1 MIKALTIENGLIQDK
16 EIDGIP
22 VKLLIVKPSGTVR
35 NVRTLTK
42 MKQTIG
48 ITNHNTANAS
58 STAGSEAHARYL
70 QNMENGNST
79 YVSVHF
85 FVDYECIVQCV
96 PLDEFCYHAGD
107 GSGDGNRK
115 TISIEICENKEI
127 ELAEENAKKLNAAL
141 LLTYP
146 DLKIYKHQDWSGKY
160 CPHIILDKSNGW
172 ETFVNDIYSYVE
184 KSKEEEE
191 MEKVYNW
198 TLEVPE
204 WGRPTVQKLLDKGY
218 LKGNDKG
225 ELQIT
230 ESMLRMLVINDRAGC
245 YNL

>member
-16 EIDGIP
+16 EIDTIP
-22 VKLLIVKPSGTVR
+22 VKLCIVKPSGTVR

-42 MKQTIG
+42 MKQIIG
-48 ITNHNTANAS
+48 VTNHNTANAS
-58 STAGSEAHARYL
+58 PTAGSEAHARYL
-70 QNMENGNST
+70 QNMENGDST

-85 FVDYECIVQCV
+85 FVDCGCIVQCV
-96 PLDEFCYHAGD
+96 PVDEFCYHAGD
-107 GSGDGNRK
+107 GNGDGNKK

-146 DLKIYKHQDWSGKY
+146 ELKIYKHQDWSGKY
-160 CPHIILDKSNGW
+160 CPHIILDRPNGW
-172 ETFVNDIYSYVE
+172 ETFVNDIYSYVK
-184 KSKEEEE
+184 KSREEEE

-204 WGRPTVQKLLDKGY
+204 WGRPTVQKLLDKQY

-230 ESMLRMLVINDRAGC
+230 ESMLRMLVVNDRAGC
-245 YNL
+245 YDL

>member
-22 VKLLIVKPSGTVR
+22 VKLLIVKPSGTKR

-42 MKQTIG
+42 MKQIIG

-58 STAGSEAHARYL
+58 PTAGSESHAKYL
-70 QNMENGNST
+70 QNMENGDST

-107 GSGDGNRK
+107 GNGDGNKK

-127 ELAEENAKKLNAAL
+127 ETAEENAKKLNAAL

-146 DLKIYKHQDWSGKY
+146 DLKVYKHQDWSGKY
-160 CPHIILDKSNGW
+160 CPHIILDRPNGW
-172 ETFVNDIYSYVE
+172 ETFVNDIYNYVE
-184 KSKEEEE
+184 KSREEEE
-191 MEKVYNW
+191 MEKIYNW

-204 WGRPTVQKLLDKGY
+204 WGRPTIQKLLDKGY